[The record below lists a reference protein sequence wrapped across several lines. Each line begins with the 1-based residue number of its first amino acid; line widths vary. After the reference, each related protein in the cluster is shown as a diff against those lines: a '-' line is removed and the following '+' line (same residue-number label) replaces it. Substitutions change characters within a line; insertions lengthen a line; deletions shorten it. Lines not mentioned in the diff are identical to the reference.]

1 MNKWFVRFVL
11 KSGHI
16 LYGQISS
23 ENNLAEMTAELSDAI
38 HKMAELTFWS
48 LDKTRTITVEL
59 SEVASYEVSPWKG
72 NDND

>member
-23 ENNLAEMTAELSDAI
+23 ENNLAEMTEELSDAI

>member
-23 ENNLAEMTAELSDAI
+23 ENNLAEMTEELSDAI
-38 HKMAELTFWS
+38 HEMAELIFWS

>member
-23 ENNLAEMTAELSDAI
+23 ENNLAKMTEELSDAI

-48 LDKTRTITVEL
+48 IDKTRTITVEL

>member
-23 ENNLAEMTAELSDAI
+23 ENNLAEMTPELSGAI

>member
-23 ENNLAEMTAELSDAI
+23 ENNLAEMTEELSDAI

-48 LDKTRTITVEL
+48 IDKTRTITVEL

>member
-1 MNKWFVRFVL
+1 MNKWFVRFGL

-23 ENNLAEMTAELSDAI
+23 ENNLAEMTEELSDAI

>member
-23 ENNLAEMTAELSDAI
+23 ENNLAEMTAELPDAI

>member
-11 KSGHI
+11 KNGHI

-23 ENNLAEMTAELSDAI
+23 ENNLAEMTEELSDAI